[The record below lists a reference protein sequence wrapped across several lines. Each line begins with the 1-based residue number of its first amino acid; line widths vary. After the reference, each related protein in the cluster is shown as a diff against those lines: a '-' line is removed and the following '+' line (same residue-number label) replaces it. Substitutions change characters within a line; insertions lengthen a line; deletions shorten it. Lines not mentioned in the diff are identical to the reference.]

1 MQIQINLT
9 REDFLNNFTFHKG
22 MNTPEHKEFLMD
34 EYKNILDDF
43 KNNLYNYIGNSQDKV
58 KAIEEVNQ
66 NYGEQTVRIGGIDIG
81 FIYIKAEVVF

>member
-9 REDFLNNFTFHKG
+9 REDFLNNFTFYEG
-22 MNTPEHKEFLMD
+22 MNTPEHKEFL
-34 EYKNILDDF
+34 ESQWKKILDDF
-43 KNNLYNYIGNSQDKV
+43 KNNIYNYIGNSPDKV

-66 NYGEQTVRIGGIDIG
+66 NYGEQTVRVGGIDIG